1 MKKIDIYT
9 DGAAKGNPG
18 PAGIGVVVCDHNGYV
33 FKNISKYIGE
43 TTNNVAE
50 YSALIYALQEA
61 LVLKA
66 EEVRVWTDSE
76 LLYKQIKG
84 DYKVRHE
91 NLKPLFEQIKH
102 LSKGFISFEI
112 HHISRDNNRGADRL
126 ANQAVK
132 ESKNN

>member
-1 MKKIDIYT
+1 LKKLDIYT

-18 PAGIGVVVCDHNGYV
+18 PAGVGVVICDSSGYV
-33 FKNISKYIGE
+33 LKNISKYIGE
-43 TTNNVAE
+43 ATNNVAE

-61 LVLKA
+61 LILKA
-66 EEVRVWTDSE
+66 EAVRVWTDSE
-76 LLYKQIKG
+76 LLYKQING

-112 HHISRDNNRGADRL
+112 SYISRHNNRGADKL
-126 ANQAVK
+126 ANQAVV